1 MKKLFSALLVVFA
14 CALYAADTA
23 LLSYAPAKS
32 DLLALADIQKILALP
47 DVQKQLADPTVV
59 KELAAME
66 EVGIKL
72 GSFKTMMMRMTSC
85 RTRS

>member
-14 CALYAADTA
+14 CTLYAADTG

-47 DVQKQLADPTVV
+47 DVQKQLADPSVV
-59 KELAAME
+59 KELAALDE
-66 EVGIKL
+66 IGIKL
-72 GSFKTMMMRMTSC
+72 GSFTPYSAA
-85 RTRS
+85 